1 MSPMGLPVFKTG
13 ALNRSASP
21 PWPPPGR
28 AGPIGLDP
36 IPCCLQRKCPTIKL
50 RPPGATPPSRGRR
63 PPPANRYRPNSIKN
77 AIISAN
83 RPIASDRANPSIV
96 YVNNCCL
103 SIGLRAKP
111 WIRLPNTVP
120 MPAPLPATPIVAQP
134 APTNFATLN
143 SSTITRRAKGY
154 RSLVYGTK
162 ACRTSIALW
171 PPLYR
176 PGSNWHAFS

>member
-21 PWPPPGR
+21 PQGR

-50 RPPGATPPSRGRR
+50 RPPGQR
-63 PPPANRYRPNSIKN
+63 PPPAIRYRPNRIKN

-83 RPIASDRANPSIV
+83 RPIASDRANPRIV

-111 WIRLPNTVP
+111 WIKLPNTVP

-143 SSTITRRAKGY
+143 SSAFTRRAKGY
-154 RSLVYGTK
+154 RSLVYWTK
-162 ACRTSIALW
+162 ACRSAIALW